1 MGRNDREGVGKA
13 RVNVSSVRGPA
24 LTDRRSWGKSK
35 KLVSSW
41 RQGGGLREETKNKGS
56 WAECGGPALTRYSD
70 TVLEMNNY
78 MNEQVTFIR

>member
-1 MGRNDREGVGKA
+1 MGSNDREGVGKA

-41 RQGGGLREETKNKGS
+41 RQGGGL
-56 WAECGGPALTRYSD
+56 
-70 TVLEMNNY
+70 
-78 MNEQVTFIR
+78 